1 MSDAGNLA
9 AGTGSGRTV
18 YARLLG
24 YVRPYWRMFALSI
37 AGMLVFAA
45 TEPVFAAMI
54 KPLLDGSFVERDPNV
69 VRLMPILLVAVFLV
83 RGIAGFVNNYCLK
96 WVGRRVVADLRQQ
109 MFDHLL
115 RAPTRYY
122 DAHGTGQLL
131 AKLTYNVENVA
142 TAATSAI
149 TTLVRDGFTALAL
162 LAYMLYLDAALSAIF
177 LLIGP
182 VMAFSMKY
190 ATRRFRRYGAR
201 IQDRVGSLTHVAQE
215 VIEGHRVVK
224 AFGGERQES
233 ATFSAINEKTR
244 SLQMKV
250 IAVESISVPVVQL
263 LSAVAIGVIVYLSTL
278 QGIREDI
285 TVGTFMSFVVAMGL
299 MLPPVKRLTAVNS
312 QLQRGIVAAD
322 SLFELLDSETEH
334 DRGKRVLTRVRGDIV
349 FRGVTHAYDAEKGPV
364 LHDLSLEIAAGES
377 VALVGRSGSGKSTLV
392 SLLPRFYDPTA
403 GQILVDGIDHRSVP
417 LASLRAQISLVTQD
431 ILLFNASIA
440 DNIAYG
446 AAAEASRHDI
456 ERAAEAAHALEF
468 IQALPAGFDTLVGDR
483 GVLLSGGQRQRLAIA
498 RAMLKDAPILILDEA
513 TSALDTEAE
522 RHIQQALAAL
532 MENRTT
538 LVIAHRLS
546 TIEHVDR
553 VVVLEHGRILE
564 QGTHRELLAAN
575 GQYAQLQRAQ
585 LREPLAPAPAGDALA
600 G

>member
-1 MSDAGNLA
+1 M
-9 AGTGSGRTV
+9 
-18 YARLLG
+18 
-24 YVRPYWRMFALSI
+24 
-37 AGMLVFAA
+37 
-45 TEPVFAAMI
+45 
-54 KPLLDGSFVERDPNV
+54 
-69 VRLMPILLVAVFLV
+69 
-83 RGIAGFVNNYCLK
+83 
-96 WVGRRVVADLRQQ
+96 
-109 MFDHLL
+109 
-115 RAPTRYY
+115 
-122 DAHGTGQLL
+122 
-131 AKLTYNVENVA
+131 
-142 TAATSAI
+142 AATSAI

-190 ATRRFRRYGAR
+190 ATRRFRRYGGR

-215 VIEGHRVVK
+215 VIDGHRVVK
-224 AFGGERQES
+224 AFGGERGES
-233 ATFSAINEKTR
+233 ETFSAINEKTR
-244 SLQMKV
+244 SLQMKI

-263 LSAVAIGVIVYLSTL
+263 LSAVAIGIIVYLSTL
-278 QGIREDI
+278 QGLREDI

-312 QLQRGIVAAD
+312 QLQRGIVAAE
-322 SLFELLDSETEH
+322 SLFELLDTETEQ
-334 DRGKRVLTRVRGDIV
+334 DTGKGVFSRVRGEIEL
-349 FRGVTHAYDAEKGPV
+349 RGVTHVYDAAKGPV
-364 LHDLSLEIAAGES
+364 LHGLDLGIAAGES

-392 SLLPRFYDPTA
+392 SLLPRFYDPSE
-403 GQILVDGIDHRSVP
+403 GQILVDGVDHRSVT

-431 ILLFNASIA
+431 IVLFNASVA

-446 AAAEASRHDI
+446 AAAGADRAAI
-456 ERAAEAAHALEF
+456 ARAAEAAHALEF
-468 IQALPAGFDTLVGDR
+468 IEALPQGFDTLVGDR

-532 MENRTT
+532 MANRTT

-553 VVVLEHGRILE
+553 VVVLEQGRIME
-564 QGTHRELLAAN
+564 QGTHQELLARD
-575 GQYAQLQRAQ
+575 GHYARLQRAQ
-585 LREPLAPAPAGDALA
+585 LHLPDRPRAGARDALA
-600 G
+600 D

>member
-1 MSDAGNLA
+1 VTKADSRVDVL
-9 AGTGSGRTV
+9 GSGRTV
-18 YARLLG
+18 YARLLL
-24 YVRPYWRMFALSI
+24 YVKPYWRMFALSI
-37 AGMLVFAA
+37 VGMIVFAA

-54 KPLLDGSFVERDPNV
+54 KPLLDGSFVERDPEV
-69 VRLMPILLVAVFLV
+69 VRLMPILLVAVFAV
-83 RGIAGFVNNYCLK
+83 RGVAGFVNNYCLK

-122 DAHGTGQLL
+122 DSHGTGQLL

-190 ATRRFRRYGAR
+190 AARRFRRYGSR

-215 VIEGHRVVK
+215 VIDGHRVVK
-224 AFGGERQES
+224 AFGGERRES

-263 LSAVAIGVIVYLSTL
+263 LSAIAIGVIVYLSTL
-278 QGIREDI
+278 QGLREDI
-285 TVGTFMSFVVAMGL
+285 SVGTFMSFVVAMGL

-322 SLFELLDSETEH
+322 SLFELLDSETEQ
-334 DRGKRVLTRVRGDIV
+334 DAGKQVLTRVRGDIELC
-349 FRGVTHAYDAEKGPV
+349 GVSHVYDPKKGPV
-364 LHDLSLEIAAGES
+364 LHGVDLRVRAGES

-392 SLLPRFYDPTA
+392 SLLPRFYDPTQ
-403 GQILVDGIDHRSVP
+403 GRILVDGIDHRAVT

-431 ILLFNASIA
+431 IVLFNASVA

-446 AAAEASRHDI
+446 AAAHASRADI
-456 ERAAEAAHALEF
+456 ERAADAAHALEF
-468 IQALPAGFDTLVGDR
+468 IARLPAGFDTVVGDR
-483 GVLLSGGQRQRLAIA
+483 GILLSGGQRQRLAIA

-522 RHIQQALAAL
+522 QHIQQALAAL
-532 MENRTT
+532 MANRTT

-553 VVVLEHGRILE
+553 VVVLEQGRIVE
-564 QGTHRELLAAN
+564 EGSHRALLAAQ
-575 GQYAQLQRAQ
+575 GPYARLQRAQ
-585 LREPLAPAPAGDALA
+585 LQVPTLPAERADAPIG
-600 G
+600 